1 MYQETLIPVHVFCH
15 FGERKLLDCELRY
28 RLNFQTAMYL
38 SNLLAPL
45 KTGFKRY
52 YNIHNIYLTT
62 KPAYYPYIGD
72 IAVNF
77 QNLAGYLKNSK
88 TCCIKY
94 ILFLFRFCLVLIQWH
109 YSKCVTRWHC
119 QALGCSRR
127 KLHQNYWG
135 WTRGRTLVLCFS
147 ASKQQYVCCIL
158 FVWAFF
164 FTIRIFIVLDGFIS
178 SKETNLSYSYIAEH
192 DIEYEDWNMLY

>member
-1 MYQETLIPVHVFCH
+1 
-15 FGERKLLDCELRY
+15 
-28 RLNFQTAMYL
+28 MYL
-38 SNLLAPL
+38 FNLLAPW
-45 KTGFKRY
+45 KIGFKRN
-52 YNIHNIYLTT
+52 YNTCIHNIYLTH
-62 KPAYYPYIGD
+62 KPSMLSIYWWECCKFSESCRVSKKQVKHVI
-72 IAVNF
+72 
-77 QNLAGYLKNSK
+77 LKH
-88 TCCIKY
+88 

-109 YSKCVTRWHC
+109 YFKCVTRWHC

-158 FVWAFF
+158 FVWIFF

-178 SKETNLSYSYIAEH
+178 SKETNLS
-192 DIEYEDWNMLY
+192 